1 MGAWGVLQR
10 VDLCGLWW
18 IEVDDG
24 LDRLVLLIELFFVFE
39 LVYLRTACIPRV
51 CFRESALFPFAL
63 TRSSRLGVFCGV
75 LPGQIKGLVVRAL

>member
-18 IEVDDG
+18 IGVDDG

-51 CFRESALFPFAL
+51 CFRESA
-63 TRSSRLGVFCGV
+63 
-75 LPGQIKGLVVRAL
+75 